1 MNETTTTIEDTS
13 IPPQD
18 WGYPEALVLM
28 AGLTLGF
35 MAFQMVCPAQ
45 FGTMGAPAAFAI
57 TFIPLIITFL
67 LGAFYPT
74 HPVVRFLAGIPFTIT
89 SLSFLSAGALGGTL
103 ILQNPSPEEATRLG
117 SALPVLQRLG
127 LTDVFH
133 SYWFAA
139 LALAVLACLMVAAG
153 RRAWIPGFK
162 NTVFLT
168 THLGTALVLAGG
180 MLGNM
185 TSLSGT
191 LTLLE
196 GQSSGTIILERGGT
210 LELPTPVALRSFHI
224 EPFPLEAN
232 LASVEGEAIHPQKGG
247 KALPD
252 LTPGARFEL
261 QGWQVTCEAA
271 IPSAQAS
278 MGGIEEDL
286 NGPFLA
292 LDLEVG
298 SPRASQ
304 SLRLMDHLG
313 PLPLQDGGEAGLV
326 QVSPGEVQPVLP
338 RLLAFL
344 QQRTMPGVH
353 FLTDGRETV
362 TVIRDR
368 EGAVSTRTGESA
380 LNSLALTGVKL
391 KPARLYRVRTS
402 GGWEPLAGLRPQPVG
417 AAKVIA
423 EKNGLRREGWIA
435 TGPGT
440 FEYLP
445 LEGNTVLMMMEP
457 SPKTFR
463 SEVQVDG
470 VSRSIRVNDPL
481 MLHGWQLSQS
491 SYQASPN
498 GLTYSILGAKKDPS
512 IPVVWTGLALLL
524 VGTLGALW
532 LLPSL
537 LNEGGAQ

>member
-1 MNETTTTIEDTS
+1 MSGSNTLEAEASVPTRE
-13 IPPQD
+13 
-18 WGYPEALVLM
+18 WGYPEASALL

-35 MAFQMVCPAQ
+35 MALQTARPAQ
-45 FGTMGAPAAFAI
+45 LGIVGAPAAFAL
-57 TFIPLIITFL
+57 TFIPLILTFL
-67 LGAFYPT
+67 LGAFYPA

-89 SLSFLSAGALGGTL
+89 SLSFLSTGALAGTL
-103 ILQNPSPEEATRLG
+103 IFQNPSPEDASRLG
-117 SALPVLQRLG
+117 SAFPALQRLG

-133 SYWFAA
+133 SYWFAM
-139 LALAVLACLMVAAG
+139 LALAVLVCLMVAAG

-162 NTVFLT
+162 NSVFLT

-180 MLGNM
+180 MLGNL
-185 TSLSGT
+185 TGISGT

-196 GQSSGTIILERGGT
+196 GQSSGTIVLERGGT

-232 LASVEGEAIHPQKGG
+232 LATVEGDAIRPQKGG

-252 LTPGARFEL
+252 LQPGASFEI
-261 QGWQVTCEAA
+261 QGWRVTCEAA
-271 IPSAQAS
+271 FPSAQAS
-278 MGGIEEDL
+278 MSGTEEDL
-286 NGPFLA
+286 NGPYLA

-298 SPRASQ
+298 APRGSRI
-304 SLRLMDHLG
+304 LRLMDHLG
-313 PLPLQDGGEAGLV
+313 PLMLQDGGEAGLV
-326 QVSPGEVQPVLP
+326 QVPPSEVQPVLP
-338 RLLAFL
+338 RLIAFL
-344 QQRTMPGVH
+344 QQRTVPGVH
-353 FLTDGRETV
+353 FLTDGQETV
-362 TVIRDR
+362 AVIRGRD
-368 EGAVSTRTGESA
+368 GTISTRAGASA
-380 LNSLALTGVKL
+380 LNSLTVASAKL
-391 KPARLYRVRTS
+391 KPTRLYRVRTR

-440 FEYLP
+440 FDHLP
-445 LEGNTVLMMMEP
+445 LEGNTVLMLMEP

-470 VSRSIRVNDPL
+470 VGHSIRVNDPL
-481 MLHGWQLSQS
+481 MVHGWQLTQS
-491 SYQASPN
+491 SYQASPD
-498 GLTYSILGAKKDPS
+498 GSTFSILGAKKDSS

-524 VGTLGALW
+524 MGTLGALW

-537 LNEGGAQ
+537 FNEGGAQ

>member
-1 MNETTTTIEDTS
+1 MSGSNTIDTETSVPTRE
-13 IPPQD
+13 
-18 WGYPEALVLM
+18 WGYPEAIVLM
-28 AGLTLGF
+28 TGLTLGF
-35 MAFQMVCPAQ
+35 MALQTARPTQ
-45 FGTMGAPAAFAI
+45 LGIMGAPAAFAL
-57 TFIPLIITFL
+57 TFIPLIVTFL
-67 LGAFYPT
+67 LGAFYPA
-74 HPVVRFLAGIPFTIT
+74 HPVVRFLSGIPFTIT
-89 SLSFLSAGALGGTL
+89 SLSFLSVGALGGTL
-103 ILQNPSPEEATRLG
+103 ILQNPNPEDASKLG

-139 LALAVLACLMVAAG
+139 LALAVLVCLMVAAG

-162 NTVFLT
+162 NSVFLT

-180 MLGNM
+180 MLGNL
-185 TSLSGT
+185 TGLSGT

-196 GQSSGTIILERGGT
+196 GQSSGTIVLERGGT

-232 LASVEGEAIHPQKGG
+232 LASVEGDAIHPQKGG

-252 LTPGARFEL
+252 LRPGARFEI

-271 IPSAQAS
+271 FPSAQAS

-298 SPRASQ
+298 SPPACR

-313 PLPLQDGGEAGLV
+313 PLALKDGGEAGLV
-326 QVSPGEVQPVLP
+326 QVPPGEVQPVLP
-338 RLLAFL
+338 SLIAFL
-344 QQRTMPGVH
+344 QQRTVPGVH

-362 TVIRDR
+362 TVIRDKD
-368 EGAVSTRTGESA
+368 GATSTRTGESA
-380 LNSLALTGVKL
+380 LNSLALTGAKL
-391 KPARLYRVRTS
+391 KPTRLYRVRTS

-463 SEVQVDG
+463 SEVIADG
-470 VSRSIRVNDPL
+470 VNQSIRVNDPL

-491 SYQASPN
+491 SYQASPD
-498 GLTYSILGAKKDPS
+498 GSTYSILGAKKDPS

-537 LNEGGAQ
+537 LKEGGAQ